1 MSFGAN
7 QNTGPKS
14 HLPFRLRRENLKDY
28 SIVVADDHVMFR
40 QGLKLIINQ
49 LEDVAIVGEV
59 GDGLELL
66 ELLRKS
72 SPDLIIMDISMPNLR
87 GLEATREV
95 KRLYPRVKVLILTM
109 HKKKEFIR
117 QALLDNADGILLK
130 EEPGSELL
138 RAVQTIRNQ
147 EKYLSP
153 LLATMVASLVMGKA
167 EIDNLSS
174 REREVLKMLAEGKK
188 AQEIADALYISVF
201 TVRRHRHNIMKK
213 LDIQNFTDL
222 VKYAISQDY
231 IYENV

>member
-1 MSFGAN
+1 
-7 QNTGPKS
+7 
-14 HLPFRLRRENLKDY
+14 LKDY

-188 AQEIADALYISVF
+188 AQEIAEALYISVF

>member
-1 MSFGAN
+1 
-7 QNTGPKS
+7 
-14 HLPFRLRRENLKDY
+14 
-28 SIVVADDHVMFR
+28 VVADDHVMFR

-188 AQEIADALYISVF
+188 AQEIAEALYISVF

>member
-1 MSFGAN
+1 M
-7 QNTGPKS
+7 
-14 HLPFRLRRENLKDY
+14 KDY

-49 LEDVAIVGEV
+49 LEDVAIVGEA

-72 SPDLIIMDISMPNLR
+72 TPDLIIMDISMPNLR

-95 KRLYPRVKVLILTM
+95 KRLYPQVKVLILTM

-117 QALLDNADGILLK
+117 QALIDQADGVLLK

-138 RAVQTIRNQ
+138 RAVQTIRSQ

-153 LLATMVASLVMGKA
+153 LLSTMVASLVMGKA

-174 REREVLKMLAEGKK
+174 REREVLKLLAEGKK
-188 AQEIADALYISVF
+188 AQEIAEVLYISVF

-213 LDIQNFTDL
+213 LNIQNFTDL

-231 IYENV
+231 ILDHA

>member
-1 MSFGAN
+1 M
-7 QNTGPKS
+7 
-14 HLPFRLRRENLKDY
+14 KDY

-109 HKKKEFIR
+109 HKKKEFVR

-188 AQEIADALYISVF
+188 AQEIAEALYISVF

>member
-1 MSFGAN
+1 
-7 QNTGPKS
+7 
-14 HLPFRLRRENLKDY
+14 
-28 SIVVADDHVMFR
+28 MFR

-49 LEDVAIVGEV
+49 LEDVAIVGEA

-72 SPDLIIMDISMPNLR
+72 TPDLIIMDISMPNLR

-95 KRLYPRVKVLILTM
+95 KRLYPQVKVLILTM

-117 QALLDNADGILLK
+117 QALIDQADGVLLK

-138 RAVQTIRNQ
+138 RAVQTIRSQ

-153 LLATMVASLVMGKA
+153 LLSTMVASLVMGKA

-174 REREVLKMLAEGKK
+174 REREVLKLLAEGKK
-188 AQEIADALYISVF
+188 AQEIAEVLYISVF

-213 LDIQNFTDL
+213 LNIQNFTDL

-231 IYENV
+231 ILDNA

>member
-1 MSFGAN
+1 M
-7 QNTGPKS
+7 
-14 HLPFRLRRENLKDY
+14 KDY

-188 AQEIADALYISVF
+188 AQEIAEALYISVF

>member
-1 MSFGAN
+1 
-7 QNTGPKS
+7 
-14 HLPFRLRRENLKDY
+14 LKDY